1 MSNISRVFI
10 GVDLGDKRIGL
21 SKSDPLGLIAS
32 PVKTIPAVN
41 INTDIQN
48 VVEFATEC
56 SAQNIIIGLPL
67 LMSGEKGFQAN
78 KASDFAKLLSDNTPI
93 PVQAEDERLSSVEA
107 ENILN
112 FNRQKLSKN
121 VKPLDSFAAAI
132 ILQRYLA
139 RINKG

>member
-41 INTDIQN
+41 INTVIQN

-56 SAQNIIIGLPL
+56 SAQKIII
-67 LMSGEKGFQAN
+67 
-78 KASDFAKLLSDNTPI
+78 
-93 PVQAEDERLSSVEA
+93 
-107 ENILN
+107 
-112 FNRQKLSKN
+112 
-121 VKPLDSFAAAI
+121 
-132 ILQRYLA
+132 
-139 RINKG
+139 

>member
-56 SAQNIIIGLPL
+56 SAQKIIIGLPL

-112 FNRQKLSKN
+112 FNCFLLYSIL
-121 VKPLDSFAAAI
+121 LDRRTHNLTNGLFVR
-132 ILQRYLA
+132 LDGKE
-139 RINKG
+139 N